1 MRYLYPQEFNKLS
14 ETKKAF
20 LSKIVSEQQKHSHS
34 WDQIF
39 IMNPGAGMLNAHA
52 FKVRFKCGEKAEISI
67 TPEMDKEIQK
77 IISGKNKSNYVATQ
91 E

>member
-14 ETKKAF
+14 EIKQAF
-20 LSKIVSEQQKHSHS
+20 LYKPDSQRQRHSHLREE
-34 WDQIF
+34 IF

-52 FKVRFKCGEKAEISI
+52 YKVCFECGEKARISI
-67 TPEMDKEIQK
+67 TLEMDKEIQK
-77 IISGKNKSNYVATQ
+77 IILEKTKIANIKN

>member
-20 LSKIVSEQQKHSHS
+20 LSEPVFEQQKHSHS
-34 WDQIF
+34 WEEIF
-39 IMNPGAGMLNAHA
+39 IMNPGAGMLNAHTY
-52 FKVRFKCGEKAEISI
+52 KVCFGCGEKTEIPR

-77 IISGKNKSNYVATQ
+77 IISEKLKRN